1 MMKKIFSF
9 VILMFISIGCNI
21 LDNPI
26 RVGVDSQENSQFMK
40 IAKELGYLDDS
51 FEVVEYKNRG
61 DNVESFYMGRT
72 DVVYSSVFDS
82 IFFYDKG
89 EAGQIFLLTSTSKK
103 TRALFVRDKT
113 SNLRGKT
120 IAMEADTDEYM
131 ELLEYLETLNLKRK
145 DVNIVFREQKEATEE
160 FYKGEVDAL
169 YFYKPFDEDLFEKGR
184 IIEASE
190 SIEELDEVFVANK
203 KTIRRNKRKL
213 KIIIDAWYK
222 VLYIKL
228 NEPERYLELLKDI
241 DFNASDKYRQNY
253 FFRED
258 NQKMLSGKKI
268 EEVLNKKIKNM
279 NLKIE
284 VGELYTGEVV
294 K

>member
-1 MMKKIFSF
+1 MIKNFF
-9 VILMFISIGCNI
+9 LLVILMLISTGCNI
-21 LDNPI
+21 LDEPI
-26 RVGVDSQENSQFMK
+26 RIGIDSQENAQFIK
-40 IAKELGYLDDS
+40 VAKELGYLDDS

-82 IFFYDKG
+82 IFFHDKG

-103 TRALFVRDKT
+103 TRALFVRNRT
-113 SNLRGKT
+113 SSLRGKT

-131 ELLEYLETLNLKRK
+131 ELMEYLETLNLKSK
-145 DVNIVFREQKEATEE
+145 DINIVFREQEEATKE
-160 FYKGEVDAL
+160 FYRGEVDAL
-169 YFYKPFDEDLFEKGR
+169 YFYKPFDNDLFEKGG

-190 SIEELDEVFVANK
+190 SIEKLNEVFVANK
-203 KTIRRNKRKL
+203 KTIRRSKKRL
-213 KIIIDAWYK
+213 KKIIDAWYR

-241 DFNASDKYRQNY
+241 GIDSSHKYRQNY

-258 NQKMLSGKKI
+258 NQMMLNGKKI
-268 EEVLNKKIKNM
+268 EKVLNKEMKNM
-279 NLKIE
+279 NINVE
-284 VGELYTGEVV
+284 AGQLYTGEIV